1 MIYPKNFEQKIGF
14 DTIKNNIKRLCVN
27 ELSHIFVD
35 GLNFSADYC
44 EIKNRLAYVQE
55 MFGVLEN
62 NINVLPISEI
72 DDFRLPF
79 KSTEVD
85 GTFLDTN
92 TLFSLK
98 KFLDTATLL
107 VDFFANKSSEQY
119 PLLTGHIGEISTF
132 PHIRTDLSRILDKN
146 GEIKDSASPELAQIR
161 ATRL

>member
-14 DTIKNNIKRLCVN
+14 DTIKNNIKRLCIN

-44 EIKNRLAYVQE
+44 EIKNRLSYVQE
-55 MFGVLEN
+55 MFCVLEN

-85 GTFLDTN
+85 GTFL
-92 TLFSLK
+92 
-98 KFLDTATLL
+98 
-107 VDFFANKSSEQY
+107 
-119 PLLTGHIGEISTF
+119 
-132 PHIRTDLSRILDKN
+132 
-146 GEIKDSASPELAQIR
+146 
-161 ATRL
+161 